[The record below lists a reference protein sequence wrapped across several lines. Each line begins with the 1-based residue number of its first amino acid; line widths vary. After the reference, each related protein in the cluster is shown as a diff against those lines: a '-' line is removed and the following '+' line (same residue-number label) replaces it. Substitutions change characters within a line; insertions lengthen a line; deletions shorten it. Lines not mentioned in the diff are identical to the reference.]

1 MKTGGPRDKLARGIL
16 FGTMGLLVVGLGR
29 VAQLE
34 IAPADQLI
42 DHLGS
47 RTRSSRLFA
56 FRGEITDRQGRTLAC
71 SVLGHDLA
79 VDVRLLTREA
89 EKAGRP
95 DPLPAVA
102 AGLATCTEL
111 PTEDI
116 LTRLRANPASAYV
129 RIATAEAMAEIDF
142 ERRIRTWRKAG
153 LPGIEGIDDGKPW
166 PIPGIVLEE
175 RPIRKSIS
183 NSPAASIV
191 GTVRA
196 VEWRPP
202 PAEYDRIASRVV
214 VDVPGFLE
222 WAAAKVPET
231 RDPVLRL
238 STALAGALGGNVNA
252 GKIEERLL
260 RNPDQED
267 RKVLLVESHRLDV
280 GRIRKIRSIEIGS
293 RTVPRHLILEFA
305 DPATLKAL
313 RHRYPRQIGASGI
326 EAVHDET
333 LRPRHGR
340 LERTVAAGGDTHY
353 VDEGGYESGRDG
365 DSLQLTID
373 LEFQRFAR
381 QRLLKAIDAH
391 HAVGGWLVVADP
403 ATGEILAAVDVLH
416 NDRARDRFEPVE
428 PGAVSRSVLEK
439 CLSPEERRDFEL
451 MEPGLRTT
459 AWPTES
465 LDPAR
470 DPSGLGS
477 SFHKNRIW
485 TDVFAPG
492 STFKTFFWAWATQH
506 GPVSPLETLD
516 TPGGKGG
523 VKRFSHR
530 DGKGRLRTRTIRD
543 GHGVKNATWET
554 ALVKSLNT
562 GMAQVADE
570 RISPA
575 SMNEMLERFGF
586 RNRTG
591 INMGRNAE
599 PTAIAWKPGD
609 PQYSRI
615 YTHLSLSFGQEI
627 SCTPLQLVRA
637 FCALARPDGGVPLM
651 TLVQRGDFSRFGVP
665 APQAIS
671 PETVMTT
678 REVLEKVVEEGTGRR
693 GVRSDRY
700 RIFGKSGTAQ
710 MVKFVEAVQP
720 DPDDPESVI
729 WRKLGSVG
737 PYDAVEEQRFLPSF
751 IGAAPFDTPRI
762 VVACG
767 LQDPDV
773 SKGDNLLHGAQAYG
787 GGFSAGR
794 VVRDVIEFTLERLG
808 VQSDRDSRPS
818 VATAE

>member
-1 MKTGGPRDKLARGIL
+1 MTKSGPKDKLARGIL

-42 DHLGS
+42 EHLGS

-89 EKAGRP
+89 ERAGRP
-95 DPLPAVA
+95 DPLPDVA
-102 AGLATCTEL
+102 AGLAACTEL
-111 PTEDI
+111 PADQI
-116 LTRLRANPASAYV
+116 LNQLRANPASAYV
-129 RIATAEAMAEIDF
+129 RIATAEAMEDIDF
-142 ERRIRTWRKAG
+142 ERRIKSWRKTG
-153 LPGIEGIDDGKPW
+153 LPGVEGINDGKRW
-166 PIPGIVLEE
+166 PVPGIVLEE
-175 RPIRKSIS
+175 RPIRKTIT

-191 GTVRA
+191 GAVRS

-202 PAEYDRIASRVV
+202 PEEYDRVTSQLI
-214 VDVPGFLE
+214 VDVTGFLD
-222 WAAAKVPET
+222 WAAAKTPET
-231 RDPVLRL
+231 RDPILRL
-238 STALAGALGGNVNA
+238 STALAAALGPKVNA
-252 GKIEERLL
+252 EIVEERLL
-260 RNPDQED
+260 RNPGDSD
-267 RKVLLVESHRLDV
+267 RKVLLVESHLLNAE
-280 GRIRKIRSIEIGS
+280 RIRKIRSIKIGTK
-293 RTVPRHLILEFA
+293 TVPRHLLLQFT
-305 DPATLKAL
+305 DPTTLKAL
-313 RHRYPRQIGASGI
+313 HHRYPRQIGASGI
-326 EAVHDET
+326 EAVHDT
-333 LRPRHGR
+333 VLQPRHGR

-365 DSLQLTID
+365 EALQLTID
-373 LEFQRFAR
+373 LEFQRFAT
-381 QRLLKAIDAH
+381 QRLLKAIDDH

-416 NDRARDRFEPVE
+416 NDRARERNEPVP
-428 PGAVSRSVLEK
+428 PGADTRGMLDK
-439 CLSPEERRDFEL
+439 FLDREERQD
-451 MEPGLRTT
+451 PGFMNPVLRTT

-470 DPSGLGS
+470 DASGLGP

-492 STFKTFFWAWATQH
+492 STFKTFFWAWATEH
-506 GPVSPLETLD
+506 GPVSPSEILD
-516 TPGGKGG
+516 TPGGKGS

-530 DGKGRLRTRTIRD
+530 DAKGRVRTRTIRD
-543 GHGVKNATWET
+543 GHGKKNATWET

-570 RISPA
+570 RISPT
-575 SMNEMLERFGF
+575 SMSEMLQRFGF

-609 PQYSRI
+609 PQYSYI

-627 SCTPLQLVRA
+627 SCTPLQLTRA

-651 TLVQRGDFSRFGVP
+651 TLVQREDFSRFGVP
-665 APQAIS
+665 APQAIE

-678 REVLEKVVEEGTGRR
+678 RRVLEKVVESGTGQY

-710 MVKFVEAVQP
+710 MMKFVEAARP
-720 DPDDPESVI
+720 DPDDPNAVI
-729 WRKLGSVG
+729 WTKLGTLG
-737 PYDAVEEQRFLPSF
+737 PYKVEEEQRFLPSF

-773 SKGDNLLHGAQAYG
+773 NQGDNLLRGGGAYG

-794 VVRDVIEFTLERLG
+794 VVRDVIEFTLEQLG
-808 VQSDRDSRPS
+808 VPSDKPLSRD
-818 VATAE
+818 VAAAD